1 MAALLALLP
10 ILVVLI
16 LMVVFKWSSVQ
27 AGFAG
32 WVAGVII
39 ALLAFGLNFDV
50 FWVSQVKGLLL
61 TLNVM
66 LLLWPGILLYN
77 IVDQVGGIR
86 AIAVAFQRMV
96 RDHGWLLIMQGW
108 MLSGLVESVAGFGL
122 PIAIVSPLLIS
133 FGVSPIL
140 AVSTTAVGHTWAG
153 STGGM
158 ALSLRLMADI
168 TRHTPEEL
176 FPASALLLGL
186 LIILSGLAVA
196 IMLKQTRH
204 WWRVLIAGTVTAVV
218 HYFAGMLGAI
228 QVSALIAGVAGFLTG
243 TALNRTPRETRGSRE
258 INPALEAGEI
268 GYGVLIAVMLTVALI
283 HPVNAFLGQTTWTLQ
298 FPAVSTPGG
307 ILTPAESGYVFHV
320 FSHPGTLTLFT
331 IALTLLIYRL
341 RPAIPRVDVGKALQS
356 TARSGIRASL
366 GTLFMVG
373 LSTTMEHTGMTQT
386 LATTLGV
393 LVNGSYPLFSPLIGV
408 IGSFA
413 TGSNVSSNVLFGL
426 LQDKVAVLVGA
437 APAMVLAAQTTGGAL
452 GSSVAPAKLALGTST
467 SEARGHEGEVLRNT
481 LPYAVAIA
489 VIIGIVT
496 LVIS

>member
-1 MAALLALLP
+1 
-10 ILVVLI
+10 
-16 LMVVFKWSSVQ
+16 
-27 AGFAG
+27 
-32 WVAGVII
+32 
-39 ALLAFGLNFDV
+39 
-50 FWVSQVKGLLL
+50 
-61 TLNVM
+61 
-66 LLLWPGILLYN
+66 
-77 IVDQVGGIR
+77 
-86 AIAVAFQRMV
+86 
-96 RDHGWLLIMQGW
+96 
-108 MLSGLVESVAGFGL
+108 
-122 PIAIVSPLLIS
+122 
-133 FGVSPIL
+133 
-140 AVSTTAVGHTWAG
+140 
-153 STGGM
+153 
-158 ALSLRLMADI
+158 
-168 TRHTPEEL
+168 
-176 FPASALLLGL
+176 
-186 LIILSGLAVA
+186 
-196 IMLKQTRH
+196 
-204 WWRVLIAGTVTAVV
+204 
-218 HYFAGMLGAI
+218 
-228 QVSALIAGVAGFLTG
+228 
-243 TALNRTPRETRGSRE
+243 
-258 INPALEAGEI
+258 
-268 GYGVLIAVMLTVALI
+268 
-283 HPVNAFLGQTTWTLQ
+283 
-298 FPAVSTPGG
+298 
-307 ILTPAESGYVFHV
+307 LTPAESGYVFHV